1 MTHTDTQGLLSD
13 NDDTRRLHLS
23 SLWNEKATNQ
33 LAGTQQP
40 LTLSTSASSIKVML
54 GAQTPLCC
62 AALLLC
68 CLAETPTLAASAA
81 KPCMRGLTSRGG
93 GGSINSINSLGKTF
107 AAANQTKVHIPFP
120 ACGTTLMRAVL
131 HRHHRRRRTPHKRH
145 PQRTHTTRAPLLT
158 QLSTHPYAVLA
169 AVTAGSASRLSDT
182 AAPEGG
188 LGFRVLHSSAAL
200 AAVPRA

>member
-107 AAANQTKVHIPFP
+107 AAPNQSAHSLSCMRNDPD
-120 ACGTTLMRAVL
+120 ACGAASPPPPPPHTTQTASA
-131 HRHHRRRRTPHKRH
+131 
-145 PQRTHTTRAPLLT
+145 THTHHTSTASHTTQHTPLCCVGSCHSGQCLT
-158 QLSTHPYAVLA
+158 
-169 AVTAGSASRLSDT
+169 
-182 AAPEGG
+182 PE
-188 LGFRVLHSSAAL
+188 
-200 AAVPRA
+200 